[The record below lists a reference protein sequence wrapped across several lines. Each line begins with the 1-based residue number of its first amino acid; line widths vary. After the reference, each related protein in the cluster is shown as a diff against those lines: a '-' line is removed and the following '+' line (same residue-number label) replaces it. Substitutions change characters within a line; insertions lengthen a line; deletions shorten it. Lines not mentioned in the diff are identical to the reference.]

1 MRLQVNGHSVDYTG
15 TPFLWSLRSA
25 MAPAS
30 QVAILNGY
38 QTDENRRLREGDQV
52 VLIQKGQAPSR
63 EELEAMLSARLTPG
77 VYQRVCAAKVGIAGL
92 GGLGSNIAMMLA
104 RTGIG
109 LLVLAD
115 FDTVEP
121 SNLNRQCYSIS
132 HLGMQK
138 TEACANQIRE
148 INPLVQVQ
156 TYSHRITAN
165 NAVSCFGSCDIV
177 CEAFD
182 NPCAKAELINAILGM
197 ENGPI
202 IVSGSGMAGMDSA
215 NGIRTRRA
223 LKRLYVCGDETSE
236 AREGLGLMAPRVTV
250 CAGHQANMALRLLMG
265 EAEA

>member
-1 MRLQVNGHSVDYTG
+1 
-15 TPFLWSLRSA
+15 

-30 QVAILNGY
+30 EVTIVNGY
-38 QTDENRRLREGDQV
+38 HTNENQRLREGDQV
-52 VLIQKGQAPSR
+52 VLIQKGQTPLR
-63 EELEAMLSARLTPG
+63 EELEAMLLARLTPG
-77 VYQRVCAAKVGIAGL
+77 VYERVRSAKVGIAGL

-121 SNLNRQCYSIS
+121 SNLNRQCYGVS

-138 TEACANQIRE
+138 TDACANQIRE

-156 TYSHRITAN
+156 TYPHRITAR
-165 NAVSCFGSCDIV
+165 NAVSCFGACDIV

-182 NPCAKAELINAILGM
+182 NPCAKAELINAILEM
-197 ENGPI
+197 EKGPI
-202 IVSGSGMAGMDSA
+202 LVSGSGMAGMDSA
-215 NGIRTRRA
+215 NRIHTRRA
-223 LKRLYVCGDETSE
+223 LRRLYVCGDETSE
-236 AREGLGLMAPRVTV
+236 AREGVGLMAPRVTV

-265 EAEA
+265 ETEP

>member
-1 MRLQVNGHSVDYTG
+1 MRLQVNGHPVDYTG
-15 TPFLWSLRSA
+15 APFLWSLRSA

-30 QVAILNGY
+30 EVTIVNGY
-38 QTDENRRLREGDQV
+38 HTNENQRLREGDQV
-52 VLIQKGQAPSR
+52 VLIQKGQTPLR
-63 EELEAMLSARLTPG
+63 EELEAMLLARLTPG
-77 VYQRVCAAKVGIAGL
+77 VYERVRSAKVGIAGL

-121 SNLNRQCYSIS
+121 SNLNRQCYGVS

-138 TEACANQIRE
+138 TDACANQIRE

-156 TYSHRITAN
+156 TYPQRITAR
-165 NAVSCFGSCDIV
+165 NAVSCFGACDIV

-182 NPCAKAELINAILGM
+182 NPCAKAELINAILEM
-197 ENGPI
+197 EKGPI
-202 IVSGSGMAGMDSA
+202 LVSGSGMAGMDSA
-215 NGIRTRRA
+215 NRIHTRRA
-223 LKRLYVCGDETSE
+223 LRRLYVCGDETSE
-236 AREGLGLMAPRVTV
+236 AREGVGLMAPRVTV

-265 EAEA
+265 ETEP

>member
-1 MRLQVNGHSVDYTG
+1 MQLQVNGHPVDYTG

-30 QVAILNGY
+30 EVTIVNGY
-38 QTDENRRLREGDQV
+38 HTNENQRLREGDQV
-52 VLIQKGQAPSR
+52 VLIQKGQTPLR
-63 EELEAMLSARLTPG
+63 EELEAMLLARLTPG
-77 VYQRVCAAKVGIAGL
+77 VYERVRSAKVGIAGL

-121 SNLNRQCYSIS
+121 SNLNRQCYGVS

-148 INPLVQVQ
+148 VNPLVQVQ

-165 NAVSCFGSCDIV
+165 NAVSCFGACDIV

-182 NPCAKAELINAILGM
+182 NPCAKAELINAILEM
-197 ENGPI
+197 ESGPI

-215 NGIRTRRA
+215 NRIHTRRA

-265 EAEA
+265 ETES